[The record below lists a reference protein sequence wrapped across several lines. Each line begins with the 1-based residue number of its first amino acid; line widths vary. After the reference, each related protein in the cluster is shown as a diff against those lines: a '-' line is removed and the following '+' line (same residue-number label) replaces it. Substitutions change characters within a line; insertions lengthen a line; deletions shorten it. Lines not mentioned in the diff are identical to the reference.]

1 MLGNT
6 KHFLYISIMINK
18 NTNFSTEN
26 KVFTGEVVKKRRTP
40 LHQSSSN
47 LQEKPS
53 VYFMASNSYSNVL
66 LGYANNKW
74 GTRPSSANETSYS
87 KVKVGDYI
95 VIYVSNT
102 GNEPKEKQGFHLVG
116 KVKLKSD
123 ASTRDYETWG
133 DEYSCITEIEW
144 LNTPN
149 SKKVISLT
157 TAQELVSFD
166 KWRYS
171 LLSGQWT
178 SVDKGKGWDYD
189 SQEFLFLLSR
199 LKYGFD
205 KNECVSVPKEYITK
219 LNELNIPYLV

>member
-1 MLGNT
+1 
-6 KHFLYISIMINK
+6 MINT

-40 LHQSSSN
+40 LHQSSLN

-53 VYFMASNSYSNVL
+53 VYFLASNSYSNVL

-74 GTRPSSANETSYS
+74 GTRPSSANETKYS
-87 KVKVGDYI
+87 KVKVGDYL

-102 GNEPKEKQGFHLVG
+102 GNEPKEKQGFHLIG
-116 KVKLKSD
+116 RVKSKSD
-123 ASTRDYETWG
+123 SSTIDYDTWG
-133 DEYSCITEIEW
+133 EPYSCITEVEW

-149 SKKVISLT
+149 SKKIISLA
-157 TAQELVSFD
+157 TAQELVSYNN
-166 KWRYS
+166 WRMCLQS
-171 LLSGQWT
+171 AWLNA
-178 SVDKGKGWDYD
+178 KGWDYD

-205 KNECVSVPKEYITK
+205 KNECVSVPKEYISK

>member
-1 MLGNT
+1 
-6 KHFLYISIMINK
+6 MINT
-18 NTNFSTEN
+18 NTNFSAEI
-26 KVFTGEVVKKRRTP
+26 KDFTGEGGKKVRTP

-74 GTRPSSANETSYS
+74 GTRPSSANESRYS
-87 KVKVGDYI
+87 KLKVGDYL

-116 KVKLKSD
+116 NVKSKSD
-123 ASTRDYETWG
+123 ASTRDYDTWG
-133 DEYSCITEIEW
+133 DEYSCITEVEW

-149 SKKVISLT
+149 SKKIISLA
-157 TAQELVSFD
+157 TAQELV
-166 KWRYS
+166 RYRTWS
-171 LLSGQWT
+171 MGLQSAW
-178 SVDKGKGWDYD
+178 SIAKGWDYD

-205 KNECVSVPKEYITK
+205 KNECVSVPKEYISK